1 MAVSGP
7 RSCSSIL
14 LQCFRTWPLP
24 SLLRSPCTDVCDAPL
39 PLQLPHRAGKAHKP
53 AVSWESRGVHARLPC
68 VLAGTGS
75 LALACQ
81 GPNNFLCLHFVYLDQ
96 PFSSPEVQSFCSF
109 PFLAVRR
116 TGYSLRNGSYLS
128 LPQQLPCGHR
138 YHPCTASSGCCAALL
153 QSLGVS
159 PQTSPAR
166 HSSGE
171 LVCSQKGERV
181 KAGLCVSPRTSLPKS

>member
-7 RSCSSIL
+7 RSCSSIP

-109 PFLAVRR
+109 PFLAVGR
-116 TGYSLRNGSYLS
+116 TGYSLRNGLYLS

-166 HSSGE
+166 HSSVPATTLGSW
-171 LVCSQKGERV
+171 CAHRRV
-181 KAGLCVSPRTSLPKS
+181 KG